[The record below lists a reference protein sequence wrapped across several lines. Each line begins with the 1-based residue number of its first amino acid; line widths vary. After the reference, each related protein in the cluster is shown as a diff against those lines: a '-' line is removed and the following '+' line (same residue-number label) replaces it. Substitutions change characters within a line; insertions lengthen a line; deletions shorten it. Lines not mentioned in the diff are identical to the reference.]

1 MTSLLDGIK
10 EFKYCSILLPEIVWS
25 DVDDEI
31 DFIKIK
37 SILEKSY
44 PLIYDSDED
53 KLYYIDESSEKFLA
67 PDLLNNMS
75 YSNSWLS

>member
-1 MTSLLDGIK
+1 MTILLDGIK
-10 EFKYCSILLPEIVWS
+10 KFKDCGIVLPEIVLS
-25 DVDDEI
+25 DVDNKI